1 MAKRFTDTEKWN
13 DEWFMEL
20 DPALK
25 CFWIYLCDKCDHA
38 GIWKVNF
45 RLASVSIGA
54 MIDKQSALKA
64 FDGRVWELSLEKWFV
79 QKFILFQYPTGL
91 TEGNK
96 AHVGVLKSLKYNN
109 IDSSPFQAPLKLLH
123 SPFLGAKEKEQEKD
137 KEMDKEQDSLKG
149 NTEKNLSKNES
160 LIFRNS
166 QVIPDTVIQLFNDK
180 LAGKGKIKHCR
191 GLSGQNIQ
199 DFITTTSY
207 AEFKKIE
214 TWSEIF
220 ELAGESE
227 FLTGQQQGSSFVAT
241 LNWLVKHDNA
251 LKVLNGQYGSG
262 SDENDVKGLFDGI
275 PEGA

>member
-25 CFWIYLCDKCDHA
+25 CFWIYICDKCDHA

-54 MIDKQSALKA
+54 MIDKQSALNA
-64 FDGRVWELSLEKWFV
+64 FHDRVWELSIDKWFV
-79 QKFILFQYPTGL
+79 QKFILFQYPAGL
-91 TEGNK
+91 TDANK

-109 IDSSPFQAPLKLLH
+109 IDPSPFQAPLKLLP
-123 SPFLGAKEKEQEKD
+123 SPLLGAKEKEQEKD
-137 KEMDKEQDSLKG
+137 MDKVKDSSLA
-149 NTEKNLSKNES
+149 EKNLPKNEP
-160 LIFRNS
+160 LNFRNPK
-166 QVIPDTVIQLFNDK
+166 VTPDDLVQLFNDK

-191 GLSGQNIQ
+191 GLSGKNIQ

-207 AEFKKIE
+207 AEFQKIE
-214 TWSEIF
+214 TWQEIF
-220 ELAGESE
+220 GLVAESE
-227 FLTGQQQGSSFVAT
+227 FLTGQQSGSSFVAT
-241 LNWLVKHDNA
+241 LNWLISHDKA
-251 LKVLNGQYGSG
+251 LSVLNGQYGSG
-262 SDENDVKGLFDGI
+262 NDESAVKSLFAGI